1 MIFGDWGTTR
11 LRLFRAGADGAAER
25 LDGPGIGQ
33 LGGSPAEALAETL
46 APWRA
51 EARAGG
57 LWLCGMA
64 GSRNGLAEAPYVACP
79 GGPEQ
84 WRAAAITQELD
95 GVPVTIAPGLRAANL
110 AGGPDVMRGEETQIF
125 GALRREA
132 ALARGRHMLVLPGT
146 HSKWAELVDGRIAR
160 FHSFMTGELFALL
173 RRHSMLARAGEEG
186 EEGREEGFAAGLV
199 RAAGAGALAGLFEA
213 RSAQLL
219 DGRGREWALGFV
231 SGLLIGGE
239 IGDALRLAGEAPES
253 ITLIGDPALA
263 TLYARALEASGR
275 AAALFDGEV
284 CALMGLRLLA
294 EGGMTP

>member
-1 MIFGDWGTTR
+1 MILGDWGTTR

-79 GGPEQ
+79 AGPEQ

-125 GALRREA
+125 GALRRDA

-146 HSKWAELVDGRIAR
+146 HSKWAELVDGRVAR

-173 RRHSMLARAGEEG
+173 RRHSMLARAGAEG
-186 EEGREEGFAAGLV
+186 EEGRDEGFAAGLS
-199 RAAGAGALAGLFEA
+199 RAAGAGALAALFEA

-219 DGRGREWALGFV
+219 DGRGQGWAFGFV

-253 ITLIGDPALA
+253 ITLIGDPALTA
-263 TLYARALEASGR
+263 LYARALEASGR
-275 AAALFDGEV
+275 AAALLDGET
-284 CALMGLRLLA
+284 CALAGLRLLA
-294 EGGMTP
+294 QGGMTP